1 MIKNVLFDLD
11 GTLTDPAE
19 GITKS
24 VAYALNKFNI
34 YVSDLSVLNVFIGP
48 PLTDSFKN
56 YFDFSEEEAQIA
68 LKTYREYFSEIGM
81 FENKVYDGIPQLLKK
96 LQDNGIRVC
105 LATSKPE
112 KYAVEILKYFDL
124 YKYFY
129 FVAGNT
135 MDEQR
140 SRKDILINY
149 IFENNPDFKAEET
162 VMVGDRKY
170 DIEGGI
176 ATGIKTVGVSYGYA
190 EENELEYA
198 NPTEIANSV
207 KELEEILVNM

>member
-81 FENKVYDGIPQLLKK
+81 FENKVYDGIPKLLKK

-140 SRKDILINY
+140 SRKEILINY
-149 IFENNPDFKAEET
+149 IFENNPNFKAEET

-190 EENELEYA
+190 EENELETA
-198 NPTEIANSV
+198 NPTKIANSV